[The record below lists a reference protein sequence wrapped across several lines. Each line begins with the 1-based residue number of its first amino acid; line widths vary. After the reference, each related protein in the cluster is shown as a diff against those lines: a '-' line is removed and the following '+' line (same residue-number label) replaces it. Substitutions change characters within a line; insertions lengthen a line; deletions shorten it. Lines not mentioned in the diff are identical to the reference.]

1 MESLKE
7 CSLDGFSKALLCQ
20 HAVQARPSLVQRLW
34 VRKADDEPLP
44 PQLLRK
50 YIAYARQY
58 VHPVLT
64 GQACGMHATSPC
76 WVES

>member
-1 MESLKE
+1 MTLSIRLW
-7 CSLDGFSKALLCQ
+7 CVNL
-20 HAVQARPSLVQRLW
+20 AVQARPSLVQRLR

-64 GQACGMHATSPC
+64 G
-76 WVES
+76 ESLWHPS